1 MTTILQ
7 DKDDSR
13 SRALKK
19 KRFQITKHSKW
30 PPPNNLRATTQRK
43 EASEF
48 DGLSSKHPYHFPS
61 LISWTS
67 KHRNQTGRTRHR
79 RRQISHLHDSA
90 SYARTLCESSQ
101 KTRKNCTL
109 QQPSMSIPIKG
120 RNQGRGS
127 KYIASLIRGR
137 ESTSLRPTIQ
147 QWDRT

>member
-101 KTRKNCTL
+101 KAVGKHH
-109 QQPSMSIPIKG
+109 
-120 RNQGRGS
+120 
-127 KYIASLIRGR
+127 A
-137 ESTSLRPTIQ
+137 TIQ
-147 QWDRT
+147 QYVGSNPRKEYRRTEGAHS